1 MNSAGEFRT
10 NKVLYFIYQDF
21 SERKRHEGEV
31 SKVGSEEKVCL
42 SPPWNEEEEELLAR
56 EVISKWQP

>member
-1 MNSAGEFRT
+1 MLFYS
-10 NKVLYFIYQDF
+10 LQDY
-21 SERKRHEGEV
+21 SERKGQEGEV

-56 EVISKWQP
+56 EVIP